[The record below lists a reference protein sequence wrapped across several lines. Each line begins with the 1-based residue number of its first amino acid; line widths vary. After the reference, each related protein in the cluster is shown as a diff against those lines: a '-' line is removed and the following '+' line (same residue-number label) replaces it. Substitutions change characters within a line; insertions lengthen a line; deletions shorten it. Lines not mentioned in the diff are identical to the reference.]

1 MSSRFA
7 AFVIWALVA
16 GTGVFWGIRFFVHAA
31 PAPMQVAT
39 ADVGSLTR
47 GDLSRLLGSDPVVQ
61 APVASPGMAQQLGG
75 RLRLTGV
82 AAPRQHGGPGLAV
95 ISVDGNP
102 PRVYRVGALIDSNL
116 VLHDVSMRTATVA
129 MVQSGSDPA
138 SEVVLE
144 MPPLAAPATGVLPP
158 AAFPA
163 AYPHPEGQ
171 PAPNADDGRDALSDI
186 APPSAGAYQKG
197 FKGLRAR

>member
-1 MSSRFA
+1 MLSRLA

-16 GTGVFWGIRFFVHAA
+16 GTGVLWGIRFLAHAV
-31 PAPMQVAT
+31 PAPKQVAT

-47 GDLSRLLGSDPVVQ
+47 GDLSRLLGADPVAQ
-61 APVASPGMAQQLGG
+61 DPVASPGMAQQLGG

-82 AAPRQHGGPGLAV
+82 AAPRQHGGSGLAV

-102 PRVYRVGALIDSNL
+102 PRVYRVGALIDSTL
-116 VLHDVSMRTATVA
+116 VLHGVSMRTATVA
-129 MVQSGSDPA
+129 MVQSGSEPA
-138 SEVVLE
+138 SEFVLE

-158 AAFPA
+158 AALPV

-171 PAPNADDGRDALSDI
+171 PAPIGDDGRDSLSDI
-186 APPSAGAYQKG
+186 APPSAGPYQKG

>member
-1 MSSRFA
+1 
-7 AFVIWALVA
+7 
-16 GTGVFWGIRFFVHAA
+16 
-31 PAPMQVAT
+31 
-39 ADVGSLTR
+39 
-47 GDLSRLLGSDPVVQ
+47 
-61 APVASPGMAQQLGG
+61 MAQELSA

-129 MVQSGSDPA
+129 MAQSGSEPA

-144 MPPLAAPATGVLPP
+144 MPPLTAAATGTLAPA
-158 AAFPA
+158 AALA
-163 AYPHPEGQ
+163 THIYPEAQ
-171 PAPNADDGRDALSDI
+171 PVSNADDTRDSLSDI
-186 APPSAGAYQKG
+186 APPPSADHYPKG
-197 FKGLRAR
+197 LKGLRAR

>member
-1 MSSRFA
+1 MSSRLA

-16 GTGVFWGIRFFVHAA
+16 GTGVFWGIRFLVHAA

-144 MPPLAAPATGVLPP
+144 MPPLAAAATGVLPP

-171 PAPNADDGRDALSDI
+171 PAPNADDGRDALSDM
-186 APPSAGAYQKG
+186 APPLAGPYKKI
-197 FKGLRAR
+197 FNGLRAR

>member
-1 MSSRFA
+1 M
-7 AFVIWALVA
+7 
-16 GTGVFWGIRFFVHAA
+16 FWGIRFFVHSA

-39 ADVGSLTR
+39 ADVATLTR

-61 APVASPGMAQQLGG
+61 APVQSPGMAQQLVG

-82 AAPRQHGGPGLAV
+82 AAPRQQGGPGLAV

-102 PRVYRVGALIDSNL
+102 PRVYRVGALIDSNM

-129 MVQSGSDPA
+129 MAQNGSEPA

-144 MPPLAAPATGVLPP
+144 MPPLAPAATGVLPP
-158 AAFPA
+158 AAPPG
-163 AYPHPEGQ
+163 AYPHTELQ
-171 PAPNADDGRDALSDI
+171 PAPMGDDGRDALSDI
-186 APPSAGAYQKG
+186 PPPSAGHYLKG
-197 FKGLRAR
+197 LKGLRAR

>member
-1 MSSRFA
+1 MSSRLA

-16 GTGVFWGIRFFVHAA
+16 GTAVFWGIRFFVHAA

-39 ADVGSLTR
+39 ADVGSLMR
-47 GDLSRLLGSDPVVQ
+47 GDLSRLLGADPVAQ
-61 APVASPGMAQQLGG
+61 APVQSPGMVQQLGG

-82 AAPRQHGGPGLAV
+82 AAPKQHGGAGLAV

-158 AAFPA
+158 AALPVG
-163 AYPHPEGQ
+163 YPHSDIQ
-171 PAPNADDGRDALSDI
+171 PVPNGDDGRDSLSDI
-186 APPSAGAYQKG
+186 APPSAGPYHKG

>member
-1 MSSRFA
+1 MSSRLA

-186 APPSAGAYQKG
+186 APPSAGPYQKG

>member
-7 AFVIWALVA
+7 AFIIWALVA
-16 GTGVFWGIRFFVHAA
+16 ATGVFWGIRFFVHSA

-39 ADVGSLTR
+39 AGMGSLTR
-47 GDLSRLLGSDPVVQ
+47 GDLSRLLGSDPAVH
-61 APVASPGMAQQLGG
+61 APVQSPVIAQELSA

-116 VLHDVSMRTATVA
+116 VLHGVSMRTATVA
-129 MVQSGSDPA
+129 MAQSGSDAA

-144 MPPLAAPATGVLPP
+144 MPPLTAAATGTLAPAPVP
-158 AAFPA
+158 ATYT
-163 AYPHPEGQ
+163 YPEAQ
-171 PAPNADDGRDALSDI
+171 PVPDADDTRDSLSDM
-186 APPSAGAYQKG
+186 APPSEGHYPKG
-197 FKGLRAR
+197 LKGLRAR

>member
-16 GTGVFWGIRFFVHAA
+16 GTCVFWGIRFFVRAA

-39 ADVGSLTR
+39 ADIGSLTR
-47 GDLSRLLGSDPVVQ
+47 GDLSRLLGSDPVAQ
-61 APVASPGMAQQLGG
+61 APVQPPGMAQQLVG

-82 AAPRQHGGPGLAV
+82 AAPRQQGGPGLAV

-116 VLHDVSMRTATVA
+116 MLHGVSMRTATVA
-129 MVQSGSDPA
+129 MAQSGSDPA

-144 MPPLAAPATGVLPP
+144 MPPLAPAATGVLSP
-158 AAFPA
+158 AALPG
-163 AYPHPEGQ
+163 AYPHPEAQ
-171 PAPNADDGRDALSDI
+171 PASVGDDGRDALSDI
-186 APPSAGAYQKG
+186 APPSAGHYLRG
-197 FKGLRAR
+197 LKGLRAR